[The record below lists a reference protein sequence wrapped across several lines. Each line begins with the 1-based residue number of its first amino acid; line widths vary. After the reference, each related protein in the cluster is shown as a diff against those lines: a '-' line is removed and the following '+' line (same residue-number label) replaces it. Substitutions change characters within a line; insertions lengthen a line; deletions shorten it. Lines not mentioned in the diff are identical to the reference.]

1 MPTYQY
7 KCPDC
12 GHEFE
17 EFQSIKDDPIE
28 ICPSCKGKTRR
39 IISGG
44 AGLIFKGSGFYI
56 TDYRSDSYNNAA
68 KSDGVSGASDK
79 SGGSD
84 SKPKDSVAK
93 AATKPAAKDTAAKSK
108 STPAPTKGHD
118 S

>member
-17 EFQSIKDDPIE
+17 EFQSIKDKALE
-28 ICPSCKGKTRR
+28 ICPACKGKTRR

-56 TDYRSDSYNNAA
+56 TDYRPDSYKKAA
-68 KSDGVSGASDK
+68 KSDSGSSSSDT
-79 SGGSD
+79 SGGSE
-84 SKPKDSVAK
+84 SKSARNS
-93 AATKPAAKDTAAKSK
+93 ATSKSD
-108 STPAPTKGHD
+108 STPAKAKSPDAPPKAKD